1 MGVSQDSGAGR
12 KAGLAAHAQ
21 EAPLVGEQLLGRR
34 TPGRMTVQPARL
46 AQLPPPRSRA
56 ERPRA
61 SQSKRALSHLTTVS
75 LIQPS
80 ALVNESDAGV
90 CPVSSSRPQRAAVT
104 ELHSFSPLPSMLPR
118 HEAVARA
125 P

>member
-1 MGVSQDSGAGR
+1 
-12 KAGLAAHAQ
+12 
-21 EAPLVGEQLLGRR
+21 
-34 TPGRMTVQPARL
+34 MTVQPARL
-46 AQLPPPRSRA
+46 AQPPPPRSRA

-61 SQSKRALSHLTTVS
+61 SQSKRALSHLTIVS

-80 ALVNESDAGV
+80 ALVNESDSGV
-90 CPVSSSRPQRAAVT
+90 CPVSSSSRPQRAAVT